1 MRWGWKSL
9 RTEGGQEMT
18 RAELCIRRLWASDE
32 TYTNH
37 RIPGIIVTSRGTVIV
52 YNEARRTASDW
63 ALMDI
68 FLQRSVDGGETFGEP
83 IYLARGDE
91 TCPTVNNPVIMED
104 KRGRLHLLYCRDYT
118 VGGGGAWHRF
128 SDDDGQRWSEP
139 REITDATRPELH
151 NAFAFGPGHGICL
164 EDGTLL
170 VPIWMVL
177 KEAGVEL
184 RKHVP
189 SVLHTFFSRDNGETW
204 QLGERIEAN
213 EAVVSPNETV
223 AAEREDGSILLTIRS
238 MALCRAKAV
247 SADGTRE
254 WSTPTLDAALPDP
267 KCFGSMAAYRGFDE
281 KYALLH
287 VNCACETARRNV
299 VLRASFDGGET
310 WPIARTI
317 DAERGGY
324 CDIAADE
331 ARGVIYVLYEEKYGE
346 DMYLARLTPAWLM
359 R

>member
-1 MRWGWKSL
+1 MNGS
-9 RTEGGQEMT
+9 
-18 RAELCIRRLWASDE
+18 ELCIRRLWTADE

-68 FLQRSVDGGETFGEP
+68 FLQRSTDGGETFGAP

-91 TCPTVNNPVIMED
+91 ACPTVNNPVMMED

-118 VGGGGAWHRF
+118 VGGGGAWHRY
-128 SDDDGQRWSEP
+128 SDDDGLCWSEP
-139 REITDATRPELH
+139 QDITAATCPELH
-151 NAFAFGPGHGICL
+151 NAFAFGPGHGICTN
-164 EDGTLL
+164 DGTLL

-177 KEAGVEL
+177 KSAGVEL

-189 SVLHTFFSRDNGETW
+189 SVLHTFYSRDGGETW
-204 QLGERIEAN
+204 QLGEQIAAT

-223 AAEREDGSILLTIRS
+223 AAQRVDGSILLTIRS
-238 MALCRAKAV
+238 MATCRAKAV
-247 SADGTRE
+247 SADGTGG
-254 WSTPTLDAALPDP
+254 WSEPSLDAALPDP
-267 KCFGSMAAYRGFDE
+267 KCFGSMIAYPDFVGQH
-281 KYALLH
+281 ALLH
-287 VNCACETARRNV
+287 VNCACETARRNI
-299 VLRASFDGGET
+299 VLRVSFDGGET

-317 DAERGGY
+317 DADRGGY

-331 ARGVIYVLYEEKYGE
+331 TRGVIYVLYEEKYGE
-346 DMYLARLTPAWLM
+346 DMYLARLTPEWLM